1 MAKKFRRWDVE
12 QRWLLPPSVK
22 ELVPDDHPAHFV
34 RDLVRNDLDLGA
46 IVDCYAEERGQP
58 PFHPVMMTALLLY
71 AYTQGVYSSRR
82 IAKACQ
88 ERVDFMALTAMQEP
102 DFRTVNLFRQRHL
115 EALGGLFVQVLRLCR
130 RAGLVR
136 LGHVALDGSKF
147 KANASKHAA
156 MSYKRMREEEARL
169 RAEVQSWLE
178 QAEAVDEAEDAEHG
192 ADRRGDEMPRW
203 VANKQKRLSKI
214 RKAKAALEKEAA
226 EAAKARDDGD
236 EAKAVRVKAPDARP
250 RETAQRNFT
259 DPESKIMRAKGAFE
273 QSYNCQAAVDADS
286 QVIVARSV
294 TNKQNDTHELPP
306 MLGQIKANTGR
317 QAKELSADVGYCSED
332 NLCEISRRR
341 VRGYVATGRQTHGSP
356 SATGQRTK
364 GPRARAM
371 AARLKRGGFR
381 SRYRLRKQTVE
392 PVFGQIKEARGFR
405 GFLLRGLHKVQAE
418 WSLVCAAHNLLKLMR
433 ATAAAPT

>member
-1 MAKKFRRWDVE
+1 VE
-12 QRWLLPPSVK
+12 QRWLLPPSVR
-22 ELVPDDHPAHFV
+22 ELVPDGHPAHLV
-34 RDLVRNDLDLGA
+34 RELVRNDLDLDA
-46 IVDCYAEERGQP
+46 ILGCYAEERGQP
-58 PFHPVMMTALLLY
+58 PFHPIMMTALLLY
-71 AYTQGVYSSRR
+71 AYTQGIYSSRR

-88 ERVDFMALTAMQEP
+88 ERV
-102 DFRTVNLFRQRHL
+102 
-115 EALGGLFVQVLRLCR
+115 ALGDLFVQVLRLCR

-156 MSYKRMREEEARL
+156 TSYKRMREEEARL
-169 RAEVQSWLE
+169 RSEVEGWLE
-178 QAEAVDEAEDAEHG
+178 QAEAVDEAADAEHG

-203 VANKQKRLSKI
+203 VADKQKRLRKI
-214 RKAKAALEKEAA
+214 REAKAALEKEAA
-226 EAAKARDDGD
+226 EARDEGD
-236 EAKAVRVKAPDARP
+236 DDDVKAVRFKASDGRP

-259 DPESKIMRAKGAFE
+259 DPDSKIMRAKGTFE
-273 QSYNCQAAVDADS
+273 QSYNCQAAVDAGS
-286 QVIVARSV
+286 QVIVARGV
-294 TNKQNDTHELPP
+294 TNKQNDMHELRP

-317 QAKELSADVGYCSED
+317 QAKELSADVAYCSED
-332 NLCEISRRR
+332 NLCELSRRR
-341 VRGYVATGRQTHGSP
+341 VSGYVATGRQKHGSP

-371 AARLKRGGFR
+371 ATRLKRGGFR

-418 WSLVCAAHNLLKLMR
+418 WSLVCAAHNLLKLVR
-433 ATAAAPT
+433 ATVAAPT

>member
-236 EAKAVRVKAPDARP
+236 
-250 RETAQRNFT
+250 
-259 DPESKIMRAKGAFE
+259 
-273 QSYNCQAAVDADS
+273 
-286 QVIVARSV
+286 
-294 TNKQNDTHELPP
+294 
-306 MLGQIKANTGR
+306 
-317 QAKELSADVGYCSED
+317 
-332 NLCEISRRR
+332 
-341 VRGYVATGRQTHGSP
+341 ATT
-356 SATGQRTK
+356 
-364 GPRARAM
+364 
-371 AARLKRGGFR
+371 ARLR
-381 SRYRLRKQTVE
+381 
-392 PVFGQIKEARGFR
+392 
-405 GFLLRGLHKVQAE
+405 
-418 WSLVCAAHNLLKLMR
+418 WM
-433 ATAAAPT
+433 PTHR